1 MISLEEIG
9 CYKRPEIVSDS
20 PNLVRAV
27 NELNKIAGAE
37 IVYEFG
43 DDTETVSYTHLHIA
57 PVVPPWKTRP
67 TLLGPTRQ
75 G

>member
-1 MISLEEIG
+1 MEEIG

-43 DDTETVSYTHLHIA
+43 EDTEILDGTLISEWLSISEDYNVIWMK
-57 PVVPPWKTRP
+57 PV
-67 TLLGPTRQ
+67 
-75 G
+75 